1 MADIIYTVNQD
12 SPESIV
18 GFEQYS
24 QEDRALVDSFQINST
39 FNPTR
44 DFSELH
50 ILSLSDEL
58 LESIY
63 DYRGYKQAPAA
74 QSAGQDGTSAITID
88 PIEDS
93 KANGYGEGGV
103 KLLYHFLSDLYTQ
116 DRSKINFYIQDISAD
131 RTELSLSTLILSS
144 EEVLTLTSAIK
155 AKLQSQSYFEGFRLN
170 FQENDLFI
178 AINIDT
184 LDSPTG
190 TVVVVKLYEP
200 LPDTYGIKSILN
212 IVEVVS
218 DSLAY
223 EVETEI
229 IAPPTVAP
237 TLRSPN
243 FNIDI
248 VDDSVIPT
256 NYYNYDELLSYPV
269 NNSNSQIYSTV
280 NEKSIDISIDHS
292 DFSNFVH
299 FSSAQER
306 LLNFKYKLDLITT
319 YSASLAERS
328 AATTGLQGISGS
340 NKYYEGLITGIVSN
354 FDHYERFLY
363 YESGS
368 SSWPK
373 TNNTKPYIN
382 EQSYIPG
389 TLTPNSAVST
399 WYSNEIANAISYDNT
414 NYNSLAYSIPTYLR
428 DDANNENYLTFI
440 YMVGQHFD
448 NLWLYS
454 KAVTDKYDADNRL
467 DKGISKDLVAEA
479 LKNFGVK
486 LYTSNKSIEDL
497 FSTFIGQAYQSG
509 SEDINFYITGSLT
522 GSNTP
527 IQPSSVDNYQKE
539 VYKRIYHNLPLL
551 LKSKGTERGLR
562 ALINCFGI
570 PSDIFDIKLYGG
582 RNVNERPFYGDYRYS
597 TSSLNKIRLDNTGSI
612 VTGSTLS
619 QYTSIVKREYKY
631 TDDLHSIELGFSPTD
646 NVDRYIQG
654 QQSCTRYR
662 LNNGTFNPIYYSY
675 VDCAGTLVSNQL
687 LVGTNIVFI
696 NASAGTVNTG
706 SYSGITITTI
716 TAPTPFNIDDY
727 LGDPRNLYSDNYS
740 TFTPAGS
747 ISGSLVQLTDQI
759 MSGSDAYNVQDFVR
773 LIKFFDNTI
782 FKMVKDFIPARSTAA
797 TGIIIKPHLLGRSKA
812 KSVLLSGS
820 RPEYT
825 ASIDTAFIEGGNG
838 GAFTSRTQGIVDGEL
853 NTSYTQLIQTP
864 FGGSFDNRH
873 NQQEASFDGELRNSS
888 IRVTNGELNRANF
901 FKVPTFFGNT
911 FDINRWLNKE
921 GVCILK
927 PYSTLTN
934 VNGEIYYS
942 SSNNTYYLNSGS
954 WSNAALFSGLS
965 ATSMVYEITSSNM
978 PTASFQFPFNT
989 DNYANYTTHSLTAS
1003 NTGVEGICTSS
1014 VNIQVAVCDVDTTS
1028 NFRTSVK
1035 NTDYYNI
1042 TSWFVTGSQNLSS
1055 NMNLTIVKNPGQVS
1069 IYNNLL
1075 SNATESIFPGLSTD
1089 TYTLTVQD
1097 TKIPLTC
1104 TYTYPISAGE
1114 CSVISRQF
1122 NITDR
1127 NTYWY
1132 VGVDMGTTLIGQGVG
1147 PSTLTPYNYGL
1158 AAYFTGVNPD
1168 ELEYKVQIFTRFGG
1182 ILVEETVTPP
1192 NGTTAYEFGG
1202 GTFFPA
1208 LGHTFNMFR
1217 YDWIYGPVTNPGG
1230 NNPPILGNVALF
1242 KISYS
1247 TEFLAY
1253 YPQSFIDSQEVFFE
1267 RLDVKIT
1274 ANEQEPDCTPYV
1286 TLIPPPRPEEE
1297 EDDINICCFTGDT
1310 LVTLADLTTKRID
1323 AVRVG
1328 DKVLSYNEI
1337 TNEQVISEVVAIT
1350 SPTKNNIVKFSL
1362 SNGTIVE
1369 ATTEHPFWEVNK
1381 GWSSYSPP
1389 ATLRDHK
1396 MKVAKIEE
1404 GDILLT
1410 QEGAEVQIVGMELDL
1425 NREYEQVHNIK
1436 LEGHYTYYANGIVVH
1451 NEKPPYE
1458 QEACFYDDTYIPD
1471 GFNPIIP

>member
-12 SPESIV
+12 SPENII

-24 QEDRALVDSFQINST
+24 QEDRALVDSFQINNT

-93 KANGYGEGGV
+93 KTYGYGEGGV
-103 KLLYHFLSDLYTQ
+103 KLLYHFLNDLYSQ
-116 DRSKINFYIQDISAD
+116 DRSKVDFYIQDISAD
-131 RTELSLSTLILSS
+131 RTEISLSTLVLPT
-144 EEVLTLTSAIK
+144 EEVLALTSTIK
-155 AKLQSQSYFEGFRLN
+155 TKLQSQSYFAGFRLN

-200 LPDTYGIKSILN
+200 LPDTYGIKSTLN

-218 DSLAY
+218 DSVAY

-229 IAPPTVAP
+229 ITPPTVAP

-292 DFSNFVH
+292 DFSDFIH

-306 LLNFKYKLDLITT
+306 LLNFKYKLDLITN

-328 AATTGLQGISGS
+328 AATTGLQGVSGS

-368 SSWPK
+368 NSWPK
-373 TNNTKPYIN
+373 VNGTKPYIN
-382 EQSYIPG
+382 EQSYVPG
-389 TLTPNSAVST
+389 TLIPNPAVTT
-399 WYSNEIANAISYDNT
+399 WYSNKIANAISYDNT

-428 DDANNENYLTFI
+428 DDVNNENYLTFI
-440 YMVGQHFD
+440 YMIGQHFD

-527 IQPSSVDNYQKE
+527 IQPSSIDNYQKE

-619 QYTSIVKREYKY
+619 QYTSVIKREYKY

-646 NVDRYIQG
+646 NVDNYII
-654 QQSCTRYR
+654 SKSLSTSS
-662 LNNGTFNPIYYSY
+662 LTS
-675 VDCAGTLVSNQL
+675 
-687 LVGTNIVFI
+687 
-696 NASAGTVNTG
+696 
-706 SYSGITITTI
+706 
-716 TAPTPFNIDDY
+716 FNIDDY
-727 LGDPRNLYSDNYS
+727 IGDPRNLYLDNYYS
-740 TFTPAGS
+740 IIPTGS
-747 ISGSLVQLTDQI
+747 IGSSLVDLTDRI
-759 MSGSDAYNVQDFVR
+759 MSGSSAYDVQDFVR

-782 FKMVKDFIPARSTAA
+782 FKMVKDFIPARSTAS
-797 TGIIIKPHLLGRSKA
+797 TGIIIKPHVLGRSKA
-812 KSVLLSGS
+812 KSVKLSGS

-825 ASIDTAFIEGGNG
+825 ASIDTAFTEGDSGGSYSSIVGSYITSYTDITQTPDGLSGPLTEPGVNINIVPVTSHTHEEPRFNG
-838 GAFTSRTQGIVDGEL
+838 ELDNSEMVISDGEL
-853 NTSYTQLIQTP
+853 NR
-864 FGGSFDNRH
+864 DNIYKAIE
-873 NQQEASFDGELRNSS
+873 NIAYPYNITFVSASDEICLLSPASGISS
-888 IRVTNGELNRANF
+888 
-901 FKVPTFFGNT
+901 P
-911 FDINRWLNKE
+911 
-921 GVCILK
+921 
-927 PYSTLTN
+927 
-934 VNGEIYYS
+934 IY
-942 SSNNTYYLNSGS
+942 
-954 WSNAALFSGLS
+954 
-965 ATSMVYEITSSNM
+965 ITSSN
-978 PTASFQFPFNT
+978 TALASSEFFV
-989 DNYANYTTHSLTAS
+989 YTNAS
-1003 NTGVEGICTSS
+1003 
-1014 VNIQVAVCDVDTTS
+1014 
-1028 NFRTSVK
+1028 
-1035 NTDYYNI
+1035 
-1042 TSWFVTGSQNLSS
+1042 SQ
-1055 NMNLTIVKNPGQVS
+1055 
-1069 IYNNLL
+1069 
-1075 SNATESIFPGLSTD
+1075 
-1089 TYTLTVQD
+1089 YTLTVPK
-1097 TKIPLTC
+1097 TGGTPA
-1104 TYTYPISAGE
+1104 S
-1114 CSVISRQF
+1114 
-1122 NITDR
+1122 ITFP
-1127 NTYWY
+1127 
-1132 VGVDMGTTLIGQGVG
+1132 TTIQSLQ
-1147 PSTLTPYNYGL
+1147 PT
-1158 AAYFTGVNPD
+1158 FTG
-1168 ELEYKVQIFTRFGG
+1168 LTQ
-1182 ILVEETVTPP
+1182 
-1192 NGTTAYEFGG
+1192 
-1202 GTFFPA
+1202 
-1208 LGHTFNMFR
+1208 
-1217 YDWIYGPVTNPGG
+1217 
-1230 NNPPILGNVALF
+1230 
-1242 KISYS
+1242 YS
-1247 TEFLAY
+1247 TGSIKANNTNHTLG
-1253 YPQSFIDSQEVFFE
+1253 SCTSSIDFIYA
-1267 RLDVKIT
+1267 T
-1274 ANEQEPDCTPYV
+1274 C
-1286 TLIPPPRPEEE
+1286 
-1297 EDDINICCFTGDT
+1297 
-1310 LVTLADLTTKRID
+1310 
-1323 AVRVG
+1323 
-1328 DKVLSYNEI
+1328 
-1337 TNEQVISEVVAIT
+1337 
-1350 SPTKNNIVKFSL
+1350 SL
-1362 SNGTIVE
+1362 
-1369 ATTEHPFWEVNK
+1369 
-1381 GWSSYSPP
+1381 
-1389 ATLRDHK
+1389 
-1396 MKVAKIEE
+1396 
-1404 GDILLT
+1404 LLT
-1410 QEGAEVQIVGMELDL
+1410 QEGQDISNVIISPYLNNYKFYDLTDWFTNHPLQTVQYTVTSASVTTLIGNPGSYQFPPSYNGSLVTVSISDPQAGPGCILSKTVNVGNCIIGAIATGSNGLEFLYSRQPVRVGLSDISENFQDVPETLDNSGTGRNTLGYSTATLTAYNTANIRYIEVLTSSQRGRGLQSYFTPYPPDGQTRYNVYFITRQGSNWNARSVIVGQTPNNLLQYYQQNEIPIPLGGNVPNVAGANPPIRLVTPFFETNPDL
-1425 NREYEQVHNIK
+1425 AVR
-1436 LEGHYTYYANGIVVH
+1436 AIVI
-1451 NEKPPYE
+1451 
-1458 QEACFYDDTYIPD
+1458 EASAPGPTPGTIGCTRRVTIYPAYSQSGGVPTAGNAIFQPVDIPID
-1471 GFNPIIP
+1471 WNSSLLGTPLAGVDWLYGVPIRTHQ

>member
-12 SPESIV
+12 SPENII

-93 KANGYGEGGV
+93 KTYGYGEGGV
-103 KLLYHFLSDLYTQ
+103 KLLYHFLNDLYSQ
-116 DRSKINFYIQDISAD
+116 DRSKIDFYIQDISAD
-131 RTELSLSTLILSS
+131 RTEISLSTLVLPT
-144 EEVLTLTSAIK
+144 EEVLALTSTIK
-155 AKLQSQSYFEGFRLN
+155 TKLQSQSYFTGFRLN

-200 LPDTYGIKSILN
+200 LPDTYGIKSTLN

-218 DSLAY
+218 DSVAY

-229 IAPPTVAP
+229 ITPPTVAP

-306 LLNFKYKLDLITT
+306 LLNFKYKLDLITN

-363 YESGS
+363 YKSGS
-368 SSWPK
+368 NSWPK
-373 TNNTKPYIN
+373 TNSTKPYIN
-382 EQSYIPG
+382 QQSYIPG
-389 TLTPNSAVST
+389 TLTPNPAVTT
-399 WYSNEIANAISYDNT
+399 WYSNKIANAISYDNT

-597 TSSLNKIRLDNTGSI
+597 TSSLNKVRLDNTGSI
-612 VTGSTLS
+612 VTGSALS

-646 NVDRYIQG
+646 NVDNYII
-654 QQSCTRYR
+654 SKS
-662 LNNGTFNPIYYSY
+662 LS
-675 VDCAGTLVSNQL
+675 
-687 LVGTNIVFI
+687 
-696 NASAGTVNTG
+696 TG
-706 SYSGITITTI
+706 SLSS
-716 TAPTPFNIDDY
+716 FNIDDY
-727 LGDPRNLYSDNYS
+727 IGDPRNLYLDNYYS
-740 TFTPAGS
+740 IIPTGS
-747 ISGSLVQLTDQI
+747 IGSSLVDLTDRI
-759 MSGSDAYNVQDFVR
+759 MSGSSAYDVQDFVR

-782 FKMVKDFIPARSTAA
+782 FKMVKDFIPARSTAS
-797 TGIIIKPHLLGRSKA
+797 TGIIIKPHVLGRSKA
-812 KSVLLSGS
+812 KSVKLSGS

-838 GAFTSRTQGIVDGEL
+838 GAFATL
-853 NTSYTQLIQTP
+853 NRNAINREWDTSYIERIQTP
-864 FGGSFDNRH
+864 FGIGSSSYH
-873 NQQEASFDGELRNSS
+873 NHQEASYDGEFINSR
-888 IRVTNGELNRANF
+888 IRVTNGELNSANL
-901 FKVPTFFGNT
+901 FKTPAYFTNT
-911 FDINRWLNKE
+911 FDVNRWLNAE
-921 GVCILK
+921 GLCILS
-927 PYSTLTN
+927 PYTTYTN
-934 VNGEIYYS
+934 LQGGIYYS
-942 SSNNTYYLNSGS
+942 SSNNTYYLDSGS
-954 WSNAALFSGLS
+954 WNDNAFFTGLS
-965 ATSMVYEITSSNM
+965 QISMQYQVTSSGM
-978 PTASFQFPFNT
+978 PTSSFTFPFNT
-989 DNYANYTTHSLTAS
+989 NNYTNYTTHSLTAS
-1003 NTGVEGICTSS
+1003 NTGVQGGCTSS
-1014 VNIQVAVCDVDTTS
+1014 INIQVAVCDIGPTS
-1028 NFRTSVK
+1028 LFRPSVT
-1035 NTDYYNI
+1035 NTDYYNV
-1042 TSWFVTGSQNLSS
+1042 TSWFVTGSQNPST
-1055 NMNLTIVKNPGQVS
+1055 NVGLTITNNTGPTVV
-1069 IYNNLL
+1069 YNGLL
-1075 SNATESIFPGLSTD
+1075 ASASNVLFGGTSTSNF
-1089 TYTLTVQD
+1089 TLTVKD
-1097 TKIPLTC
+1097 TQIPLTC
-1104 TYTYPISAGE
+1104 TYTFPISAGL
-1114 CSVISRQF
+1114 CSVLTSSLFSPR
-1122 NITDR
+1122 T
-1127 NTYWY
+1127 NTWIPGAYL
-1132 VGVDMGTTLIGQGVG
+1132 GATSAPIF
-1147 PSTLTPYNYGL
+1147 TPPTVNNYGL
-1158 AAYFTGVNPD
+1158 ARFFVGENADTLKYRVRVYDAYNGTLFTKDIAPPLTLLDPPTAGSQTFYPFFDMNMFKAEWRYGQTPGTGV
-1168 ELEYKVQIFTRFGG
+1168 T
-1182 ILVEETVTPP
+1182 
-1192 NGTTAYEFGG
+1192 
-1202 GTFFPA
+1202 
-1208 LGHTFNMFR
+1208 
-1217 YDWIYGPVTNPGG
+1217 
-1230 NNPPILGNVALF
+1230 GNVALF
-1242 KISYS
+1242 KISY
-1247 TEFLAY
+1247 TTDYLLEN
-1253 YPQSFIDSQEVFFE
+1253 PSQDPNAPNTYASEMNIE
-1267 RLDVKIT
+1267 IT
-1274 ANEQEPDCTPYV
+1274 ALEIIPDCTPRIIIGPTIPV
-1286 TLIPPPRPEEE
+1286 IIDDGNNNSCCFIGSTLI
-1297 EDDINICCFTGDT
+1297 T
-1310 LVTLADLTTKRID
+1310 LPDYTQVRID
-1323 AVRVG
+1323 SLKKG
-1328 DKVLSYNEI
+1328 DEVLSYNENTGEI
-1337 TNEQVISEVVAIT
+1337 LVSNIVRVM
-1350 SPTKNNIVKFSL
+1350 SPTKNDIVKTTL
-1362 SNGTIVE
+1362 SNGTELE
-1369 ATTEHPFWEVNK
+1369 AARNHPFWVVGK
-1381 GWSSYSPP
+1381 GWSSYAPDL
-1389 ATLRDHK
+1389 TMRDHNLQ
-1396 MKVAKIEE
+1396 VAQLLE
-1404 GDILLT
+1404 GDMLLT
-1410 QEGAEVQIVGMELDL
+1410 QEGVEVEVLTMYLDKD
-1425 NREYEQVHNIK
+1425 REYEKIYNIQ
-1436 LEGHYTYYANGIVVH
+1436 LDNHYTYYANSILVH
-1451 NEKPPYE
+1451 NKADDDPTRNYCSDADDPY
-1458 QEACFYDDTYIPD
+1458 
-1471 GFNPIIP
+1471 NPNRG